1 MEPPCILP
9 QPWSDLAVVASVHP
23 LEEPHCL
30 SLSPLINMAV
40 EKEEEETE
48 FGALKTLLLELEL
61 VRPGLEPLLVRLESL
76 GEGFRVTMR
85 PRRGEDQ
92 EDGHDTEDA
101 GTGED
106 HDSAD

>member
-1 MEPPCILP
+1 M
-9 QPWSDLAVVASVHP
+9 
-23 LEEPHCL
+23 
-30 SLSPLINMAV
+30 
-40 EKEEEETE
+40 EETE

-92 EDGHDTEDA
+92 EDGHDTDA
-101 GTGED
+101 ARTGED